1 MKARRA
7 SLAPISTGKLIPARQ
22 ASKSARRADASASV
36 SSAMRTRRDS
46 ADATSA
52 AAKITDQQFLAI
64 GSEIAVKGGGPLLG
78 DQRRQEDAGVK
89 IGAQSSFDSYMRSRI
104 STEVNPTPGRAHVRA
119 RSQPRVPVAP

>member
-1 MKARRA
+1 MQASRA
-7 SLAPISTGKLIPARQ
+7 SLVPISTGKLIAARR

-64 GSEIAVKGGGPLLG
+64 GSEIAINGFGHRLG

-104 STEVNPTPGRAHVRA
+104 STEVNPTPGRARVRA
-119 RSQPRVPVAP
+119 RRHP